1 MDLVVNATSLS
12 RSGLSDFLLQRVSA
26 VVLGLYALC
35 IVGFLIVNPDVDQI
49 RWVQYMTSPVMLIFG
64 TLAILSFAVHA
75 WIGMW
80 TVGTDYLSEHKMGK
94 HASFWRL
101 LYQVFVVVIV
111 FTYLLFGLG
120 ILWRLP
126 AILL

>member
-12 RSGLSDFLLQRVSA
+12 RSGLSDFLLQRITA

-35 IVGFLIVNPDVDQI
+35 IVGFLVANPDVDQI

-80 TVGTDYLSEHKMGK
+80 TVGTDYLSEHKMGR
-94 HASFWRL
+94 HASLLRL
-101 LYQVFVVVIV
+101 LYQCFVVLVV
-111 FTYLLFGLG
+111 LTYLLFGLG
-120 ILWRLP
+120 VLWRLP
-126 AILL
+126 AIFL